1 MFLPE
6 LQVRWVK
13 MEQDGLVCNFP
24 NSYESTVA
32 KYLHAFVAI
41 LINGVAVKHMGR

>member
-1 MFLPE
+1 MRIE
-6 LQVRWVK
+6 ESV
-13 MEQDGLVCNFP
+13 P
-24 NSYESTVA
+24 NSAGADHPKIFRFMIA